1 MTIEERIRGRNIG
14 VIGMARSGLS
24 AALLAARFG
33 GRPFVSDSG
42 RAEQLT
48 EAAAKLTAADI
59 PFETGGHT
67 DRLLECDYLIL
78 SPGVPQKLDMIGKAL
93 ERGIPCFS
101 ELEFAS
107 WVCKARI
114 IAVTGS
120 NGKTTTTTLIGAIFK
135 NAGFPT
141 EVCGNIGRPFSDIAD
156 SLADKGVAVVEVSS
170 YQLETIADFRPKVAL
185 ILNLQPDHLERHG
198 SFEAYKKA
206 KYRIAENQRET
217 DFLITNQG
225 DPETVAKAIETA
237 ATRLTFSISPRN
249 GATTFIEDGW
259 LYVKLNNES
268 LRIIK
273 VDDIRIKGRH
283 NLQNAAAAVLT
294 ASLFDISTTQIAA
307 TLKNFAGVEHRQE
320 PVGAVAGVFFV
331 NDSKATNVDATIVA
345 LQSIASPI
353 YLICGGRDKGFP
365 YTPWIKE
372 GKGKVKGLVAIGE
385 AKEKIFAELGR
396 HFPTQFADSL
406 EAAVLKAF
414 EQAEPGDTV
423 LLSPGCASFDMFD
436 NFEARGRAFKDAVAG
451 LRNGKKKNETVSNS

>member
-14 VIGMARSGLS
+14 IIGMARSGLA

-33 GRPFVSDSG
+33 GHPFVSDS
-42 RAEQLT
+42 ASADKVNDSIT
-48 EAAAKLTAADI
+48 KLTTAGI

-67 DRLLECDYLIL
+67 ERLLDCDYLIL
-78 SPGVPQKLDMIGKAL
+78 SPGVPLTLDIIRTARD
-93 ERGIPCFS
+93 RGIPCFS

-120 NGKTTTTTLIGAIFK
+120 NGKTTTTTLIGAMFK

-156 SLADKGVAVVEVSS
+156 SLADSGVAVVEVSS

-185 ILNLQPDHLERHG
+185 ILNLQQDHLERHG
-198 SFEAYKKA
+198 SFDNYKKA
-206 KYRIAENQRET
+206 KYRIAENQRES
-217 DFLITNQG
+217 DYLIVNQG
-225 DPETVAKAIETA
+225 DAEIESKAIETM

-259 LYVKLNNES
+259 LHAKVADET
-268 LRIIK
+268 LRIVK

-283 NLQNAAAAVLT
+283 NLQNVAAAVLT
-294 ASLFDISTTQIAA
+294 ATLFDISSSQIAA

-320 PVGAVAGVFFV
+320 PVGSVAGVLFV

-345 LQSIASPI
+345 LQSMTTPV

-365 YTPWIKE
+365 YTPWLKE
-372 GKGKVKGLVAIGE
+372 GKGKIKGLVAIGE

-396 HFPTQFADSL
+396 SFPTQFADTL

-414 EQAEPGDTV
+414 DQAEPGDTV
-423 LLSPGCASFDMFD
+423 LLSPGCASFDMFE

-451 LRNGKKKNETVSNS
+451 LRNGKTKNETVSNS